1 MAAAFETVKARLCN
15 AVELA
20 HPEENAEVFLAVDAS
35 GTHVGAVLQQRAR
48 GQAAR
53 PLAFF
58 SAKLEPAQTRYS
70 AFDLAIR
77 HFRWLLEG
85 RQFHVLTDHKPLT
98 FTLHR
103 VSDSWSARQQ
113 RQLAYVAEYT
123 SDLRHVPGA
132 SNVVADALSRPAAA
146 VTPPADTAVD
156 FNLLAEAQRT
166 CG

>member
-1 MAAAFETVKARLCN
+1 MSERCCN
-15 AVELA
+15 
-20 HPEENAEVFLAVDAS
+20 S
-35 GTHVGAVLQQRAR
+35 
-48 GQAAR
+48 QAAR

-58 SAKLEPAQTRYS
+58 SAKIEPAQTRYS
-70 AFDLAIR
+70 AFDCELLAVYLAIR

-98 FTLHR
+98 FALHR

-132 SNVVADALSRPAAA
+132 SNVVADTLSRPAAA
-146 VTPPADTAVD
+146 VVSPADTAVN
-156 FNLLAEAQRT
+156 FKLLAEAQST
-166 CG
+166 CSEI